1 MRLLIVLALLGAPIA
16 HAGGV
21 VLGPPS
27 EPPTSTPSPSD
38 PLPQET
44 IDCIVAAVQ
53 AGLDPEV
60 ECDL

>member
-1 MRLLIVLALLGAPIA
+1 MKRIVLLMLLVASAA

-21 VLGPPS
+21 VLGPPP
-27 EPPTSTPSPSD
+27 EPPTSSSSPSD

-44 IDCIVAAVQ
+44 IDCIVDALTN
-53 AGLDPEV
+53 GLDPVE

>member
-1 MRLLIVLALLGAPIA
+1 MRRLVLLMLFTASVA

-21 VLGPPS
+21 VLGPPP
-27 EPPTSTPSPSD
+27 EPPTSSSSPSE

-44 IDCIVAAVQ
+44 IDCIVAALD
-53 AGLDPEV
+53 AGLNPVE

>member
-21 VLGPPS
+21 VLGPPP

-44 IDCIVAAVQ
+44 IDCIVAALQ

>member
-1 MRLLIVLALLGAPIA
+1 MKWWIVLALFAASLA

-21 VLGPPS
+21 VLGPPP

>member
-1 MRLLIVLALLGAPIA
+1 MKRLVLLALFAASLA

-21 VLGPPS
+21 VLGPPP
-27 EPPTSTPSPSD
+27 EPPTSSSSPSD

-44 IDCIVAAVQ
+44 IDCLVAALD
-53 AGLDPEV
+53 AGLDPIE

>member
-21 VLGPPS
+21 VLGPPP